1 MFSVLRIVLIAFLLV
16 SCANSQ
22 NSMSQVVVVETVV
35 TSKDAHEIERLV
47 TAPLERA
54 VNGLAGVTEI
64 RSRTTPGSSR
74 IEVLYARTPTQQ
86 ALKQVESAVVAE
98 WAKFSTLAS
107 KPVVAI
113 NSSTLL

>member
-1 MFSVLRIVLIAFLLV
+1 MFSFLRIVLVSFLLA

-22 NSMSQVVVVETVV
+22 NSMSKVVVVETVV
-35 TSKDAHEIERLV
+35 ASKDAHEIERLV

-54 VNGLAGVTEI
+54 VNALAGVMEI
-64 RSRTTPGSSR
+64 RSRSAPGSSR
-74 IEVLYARTPTQQ
+74 IEVLCAGTPTPQ
-86 ALKQVESAVVAE
+86 ALKQVESAVVEE